1 MSQRISTES
10 LCKICSLFRS
20 EHSQVAEKSLMFFSD
35 ASFIR
40 LIKNMDSIEN
50 DNKKTTYDCSSN
62 CFPNKKLPRS
72 QNHQRRL
79 PASFT
84 TLETKP
90 HTAMDKEGT
99 TKVLKKKTKSVA
111 EVILFELIQPGAV
124 HWNPTVNKFTRL
136 AIFEMEKIISKNK
149 FTKIIE
155 GIFSRKDSI
164 NKNSIKNVRSAWR
177 DSKMKPSLGVT
188 GVAPWAK
195 MQTSSAAI
203 QTKNSLSSDS
213 VSTFSK
219 QYAEYLNLL
228 VPIADE
234 IKCDP
239 DSVDLSK
246 SKFHNFGKYRMVF
259 YAISLQ
265 SMPVSN
271 YSHRF
276 CD

>member
-1 MSQRISTES
+1 MSQRVSTES

-35 ASFIR
+35 SSFIR

-62 CFPNKKLPRS
+62 CFPNNKLPKS
-72 QNHQRRL
+72 HNHQRRL
-79 PASFT
+79 PTTFT

-90 HTAMDKEGT
+90 YIVMDKEGT
-99 TKVLKKKTKSVA
+99 TKVLKKKRKSVA
-111 EVILFELIQPGAV
+111 EVILSELIRPGAM

-136 AIFEMEKIISKNK
+136 AIFEMEKILTKSR
-149 FTKIIE
+149 FTKIIK
-155 GIFSRKDSI
+155 GIFSRDDTV
-164 NKNSIKNVRSAWR
+164 NHNSIKNVRSGWR
-177 DSKMKPSLGVT
+177 DSKKKPSLGVT

-203 QTKNSLSSDS
+203 KTNNCGNNLSSDG

-219 QYAEYLNLL
+219 KYTEYLNLL
-228 VPIADE
+228 VPMADE

-246 SKFHNFGKYRMVF
+246 SKFHNFGKYRMVL
-259 YAISLQ
+259 YVINLQ
-265 SMPVSN
+265 SILVFN
-271 YSHRF
+271 
-276 CD
+276 